1 MNKDHFPV
9 NIPLDY
15 DFGYLIG
22 AYLADGCLTDN
33 HVLVSKND
41 PEYFKPIENGVINM
55 ELVIGTLLKNTII
68 LTGKMVELLD
78 YVLILQSILLNIIVE
93 NFHIISIYIQ
103 LFYKLQNNSIK
114 D

>member
-33 HVLVSKND
+33 HVLVAKND
-41 PEYFKPIENGVINM
+41 SEYFKPIENGVINM